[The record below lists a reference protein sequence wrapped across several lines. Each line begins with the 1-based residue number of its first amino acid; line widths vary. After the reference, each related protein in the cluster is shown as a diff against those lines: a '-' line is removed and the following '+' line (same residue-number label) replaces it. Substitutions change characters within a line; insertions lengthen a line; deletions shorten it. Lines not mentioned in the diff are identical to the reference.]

1 MKMQFALC
9 GASSLL
15 ALALSTGAAGQTPTS
30 VPAAEQATDT
40 TDAREIIVTAQKR
53 EQSLNSVP
61 LAITAVTKDELTT
74 RGVTSVAELSK
85 IEPSFVATTSTLGRP
100 LYSIRGI
107 GFNSDTLGA
116 PPAVSVYVDQVAFP
130 FAALS
135 KGATLDVERVEIL
148 KGPQGTLFGQN
159 ATGGA
164 VNYIAAKPTDELSFG
179 VDASYARFN
188 AVNLEGFLSGPI
200 SSTLKARLALRLE
213 RGGAWQY
220 STTRPGDELGDRNNK
235 YARLLLDWEPVDTL
249 RVSLN
254 LNGWTNN
261 SEPQAPQNFIYAPQ
275 FAAFSSF
282 VPAAVNSPRVTDE
295 ARPADWYAQV
305 PPKNNEDFYQAS
317 LRADYDISDNATI
330 TYLGTYEHYKQND
343 VNTYS
348 GSATENYN
356 MLHAIVKS
364 TSHELRASGELADD
378 RLRWMF
384 GGSYAR
390 HKTDESA
397 LSSVGGI
404 TTAYVVAASVGLLN
418 TVGPLRLGRNDMTQ
432 DIESKAVFGSL
443 EYKLLDNLNV
453 YGSARYTDTDNDHTG
468 CPRIVDAAG
477 SALLTA
483 TQNLLRSISGLPAG
497 PTIPPGGCSSFDSV
511 TFLSS
516 SANDSL
522 NEDNVSWRVGFDFT
536 PVERTLL
543 YANVSRGYK
552 AGSFG
557 NLGVALTEALAPAV
571 QEKVTAYEAGF
582 KSSLADRKIQ
592 VNGGVF
598 YYDYRNKQQQLK
610 TPDLRLGLL
619 SRLLN
624 VPKSSLK
631 GAELA
636 VTARPVQGLTLDAAV
651 TYLDSKVIGDFFNY
665 SQFATGRLD
674 TTNFRGDSL
683 PNTPKWTYN
692 IGGQYEWALGAHHQ
706 AFIGGD
712 VRHTSR
718 TQSYFGSYS
727 DAAKGRPSMINE
739 AYTVL
744 NLRAGVNSTDGKWRF
759 QVFGDNILN
768 EYYTTQAIRLDSVAR
783 FAGMPATYGVRVSY
797 RY

>member
-1 MKMQFALC
+1 MHISLC

-15 ALALSTGAAGQTPTS
+15 ALALSTGAAAQAPAN
-30 VPAAEQATDT
+30 VPAAAVAPTADV
-40 TDAREIIVTAQKR
+40 DVGEIIVTAQKR
-53 EQSLNSVP
+53 AQSLNSVP
-61 LAITAVTKDELTT
+61 LAITAATKDQLVT
-74 RGVTSVAELSK
+74 RGVTTVAELSK

-107 GFNSDTLGA
+107 GFNSDAIGA
-116 PPAVSVYVDQVAFP
+116 PPAVSVYVDQVPFP

-135 KGATLDVERVEIL
+135 KGATLDIERVEVL

-159 ATGGA
+159 STGGA
-164 VNYIAAKPTDELSFG
+164 VNYIAAKPTDQLALG
-179 VDASYARFN
+179 VSASYARFN
-188 AVNLEGFLSGPI
+188 AVNLEGFVSGPI
-200 SSTLKARLALRLE
+200 SDTLKARVALRLE

-235 YARLLLDWEPVDTL
+235 YARLLLDWEPTDAL
-249 RVSLN
+249 KVSIN
-254 LNGWTNN
+254 LNGWSNN
-261 SEPQAPQNFIYAPQ
+261 SEPQALQNFIYAPQ

-282 VPAAVNSPRVTDE
+282 VPAAANSPRVTDK
-295 ARPADWYAQV
+295 ARPADWYALV
-305 PPKNNEDFYQAS
+305 PPKNNEDFYQGS
-317 LRADYDISDNATI
+317 LRADYDLSDNATI

-343 VNTYS
+343 ANTYS

-356 MLHAIVKS
+356 MLRATVKS
-364 TSHELRASGELADD
+364 TSHELRASGKLADGK
-378 RLRWMF
+378 LQWMV
-384 GGSYAR
+384 GGNYAK
-390 HKTDESA
+390 HKADEA
-397 LSSVGGI
+397 ATSSVGGI

-418 TVGPLRLGRNDMTQ
+418 TVGPLRFGRNDMTQ

-443 EYKLLDNLNV
+443 EYKVLDNLNV
-453 YGSARYTDTDNDHTG
+453 YGSARYTDTNNDHTG
-468 CPRIVDAAG
+468 CPRIIDAAG

-483 TQNLLRSISGLPAG
+483 TSNLLRGAILGLPPG
-497 PTIPPGGCSSFDSV
+497 PPILPGDCSSFDSA
-511 TFLSS
+511 FLSS

-522 NEDNVSWRVGFDFT
+522 KEDNISWRVGFDFT

-582 KSSLADRKIQ
+582 KSGLADGKLQ
-592 VNGGVF
+592 VNGAVF

-619 SRLLN
+619 SKLLN
-624 VPKSSLK
+624 VPKSRLK

-636 VTARPVQGLTLDAAV
+636 VTARPTRGLTLDVAA

-674 TTNFRGDSL
+674 TTNFRGDNL
-683 PNTPKWTYN
+683 PNTPKWTFN
-692 IGGQYEWALGAHHQ
+692 VGGQYEWALSAAYQ
-706 AFIGGD
+706 AFVGGD
-712 VRHTSR
+712 VRYTSR

-727 DAAKGRPSMINE
+727 DVAKGRPSMINE

-744 NLRAGVNSTDGKWRF
+744 NLRAGVNSADGNWRF
-759 QVFGDNILN
+759 QVFGDNVLN